1 MGQSE
6 KVLAK
11 PMRHPGAGVVS
22 GGVPLLNSGPEL
34 EPPPSSIIASDT
46 AGEGGRNMI

>member
-1 MGQSE
+1 MSQSE
-6 KVLAK
+6 NVLAK
-11 PMRHPGAGVVS
+11 PMRHPGVVS
-22 GGVPLLNSGPEL
+22 RGVPLLNSGPEL